1 MAIKYTTIFL
11 VFVGTVLMLLSI
23 LQYHKLIKKC
33 LDENYDKHKSMKKV
47 IHISCISM
55 MYMFLVGYILVFAVL
70 FLTEFIN
77 FYFLVGFIFFFGAIF
92 VATMTLTLR
101 FMNSNLSAKNEEIL
115 EIFAKSI
122 EMKDLYTKGHSAHV
136 QQIVGLFYEELPSKY
151 RNAISKRKLMDAALL
166 HDPER
171 DRPTVAI
178 YDIQFAE
185 WDDPVVNRSKFDT
198 PKPVK
203 PVLSHEAGNYVTFS
217 RPDLAD
223 LFRHNIKPFWMSTS
237 QAKLE
242 ELGLLEEATRWA
254 EKSERLYAY
263 LHKCNLE
270 WLRKNPYLS
279 GYHWWLFQDY
289 WTSAN
294 GIVDHYFRPKSITAE
309 EVRAG

>member
-136 QQIVGLFYEELPSKY
+136 QQIVGLFYEELPSRY

-166 HDPER
+166 HDIGKISITDSILNKITTLSTEEWLEMKKHPFNGKLILEDTAYDEIKDWVHFHHER
-171 DRPTVAI
+171 EDGNGYYQQPADTV
-178 YDIQFAE
+178 
-185 WDDPVVNRSKFDT
+185 PV
-198 PKPVK
+198 
-203 PVLSHEAGNYVTFS
+203 E
-217 RPDLAD
+217 
-223 LFRHNIKPFWMSTS
+223 
-237 QAKLE
+237 AKLISIADAFSALFSTRPYRRKKSYAE
-242 ELGLLEEATRWA
+242 TMELLKAASGEQFNPELLGYFEKIGEAKLT
-254 EKSERLYAY
+254 EVTERVLG
-263 LHKCNLE
+263 K
-270 WLRKNPYLS
+270 
-279 GYHWWLFQDY
+279 
-289 WTSAN
+289 
-294 GIVDHYFRPKSITAE
+294 
-309 EVRAG
+309 